1 MVLFAPLRPLPWL
14 PLLLALPLP
23 AIAALPGEVPR
34 QAEQAIRAEYR
45 CSGRFDATDL
55 TALFFNQA
63 PAEVVLLVG
72 TTATRLPQAMAA
84 SGSRYAAGD
93 QEFWIKGD
101 QASWRLGSAPPMG
114 CGPLPGSGR

>member
-1 MVLFAPLRPLPWL
+1 MFLFAFFKRLAIRLPLL
-14 PLLLALPLP
+14 PLLLLPLP
-23 AIAALPGEVPR
+23 L
-34 QAEQAIRAEYR
+34 QAEQAIRADYR
-45 CSGRFDATDL
+45 CLGRFDATDV

-72 TTATRLPQAMAA
+72 TAATRLPQAMAA

-114 CGPLPGSGR
+114 CGPLPSSGR

>member
-1 MVLFAPLRPLPWL
+1 MFMLASMRPLPWL
-14 PLLLALPLP
+14 PLLLALPLQ
-23 AIAALPGEVPR
+23 AIAAPQP
-34 QAEQAIRAEYR
+34 EQAIRADYS
-45 CSGRFDATDL
+45 CLGQFDATDV

-101 QASWRLGSAPPMG
+101 QVSWRLESAPPMR
-114 CGPLPGSGR
+114 CGPAPRSGR